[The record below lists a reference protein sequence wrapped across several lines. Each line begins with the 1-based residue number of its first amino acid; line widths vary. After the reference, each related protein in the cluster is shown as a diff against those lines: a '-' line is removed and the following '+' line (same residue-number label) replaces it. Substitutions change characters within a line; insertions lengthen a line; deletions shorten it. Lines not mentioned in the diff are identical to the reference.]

1 MPHTAPPRTAAA
13 RAPVPRSVGAQY
25 AIREEQRNSS
35 RRNEKAEPKQKQCLV
50 VDASG
55 GESKVPCCKEQFCI
69 GTWNVKS
76 MNHDKLDVV
85 NQEMARLSIDI
96 LGISDLK

>member
-1 MPHTAPPRTAAA
+1 M
-13 RAPVPRSVGAQY
+13 
-25 AIREEQRNSS
+25 
-35 RRNEKAEPKQKQCLV
+35 
-50 VDASG
+50 DASG

-96 LGISDLK
+96 LGHQMWFLCSLMFLEYGYSIYGLGGEEQKITGAG